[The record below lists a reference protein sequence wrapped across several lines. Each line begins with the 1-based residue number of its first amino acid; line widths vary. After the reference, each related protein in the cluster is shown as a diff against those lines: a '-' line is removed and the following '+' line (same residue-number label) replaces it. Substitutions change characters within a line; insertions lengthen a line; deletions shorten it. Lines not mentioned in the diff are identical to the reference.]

1 MSSAACPSSALLAA
15 VARDELAP
23 RRLSPSAASS
33 SAGVPFANSDGATGG
48 GPLGTLRRSLRQMN
62 PFRSRL
68 FRLPATPRLS
78 RSKKVLARGEDFT
91 GWNFERP
98 SKASADSLRPFG
110 TSFGSADV
118 PPFAA
123 PQTRP
128 QRRRLSQMP
137 SPALHSHCHQMMA
150 GPGEQCGCCA
160 SGNDMDEL
168 DVFLSTMESIV
179 RRGAP
184 VGGSCRVMRH
194 SDEQFEREEF
204 PSESRGTV
212 VGNGGA
218 FARVTEAGT
227 RRFRPPIPSFNPPS
241 PLHPSACDSKR
252 CPEAMP
258 PGKHRIQLGN
268 HREDEYQFLPSTCYA
283 PDGKMFAASLF
294 FLFGGTPQSLL
305 VRCRTSLATILH
317 DDNSLAGDSH
327 LFASSA
333 AQLANSPGQT
343 SAISLL
349 NTASAVTLAVRGT
362 RSASA
367 VSSGQQKKCVR
378 SSSLFPK
385 TQLQRRRSACS
396 ALSAGVGIAEE
407 TEENDGRTAGER
419 ANYYGREVIRLM
431 EEEEEAQET
440 HNKSTDAFLCR
451 PSVSDRLAPCSLA
464 NPSSSSSSSPSLL
477 PAPPPLFPPPDEIF
491 TEVTEFVGREWL
503 FRDLCHQ
510 LIIEHAQL
518 ILVHGASGSGK
529 SALIRH
535 IAAHSANFGDA
546 YAQSGPADAQ
556 QHNTVDSGI
565 AIGNGFSS
573 TGSGGAN
580 SSGSQLSLLN
590 LPVHLSADASASA
603 NVSALSSVQIHNEW
617 LHTLAKN
624 VVAVHFA
631 RLHNSLS
638 CSIPEFARSICA
650 QMCSSVQL
658 KFTYGRMIRSD
669 PRLHQLA
676 SHEAQSL
683 DIEPFELFLELV
695 CRPLAKLIKEEEC
708 QGRKNAAAKGRRSS
722 SRSSDYGSNGGA
734 YAANGANESRRPF
747 ASDAPILL
755 VLVDSLDEAAFH
767 RSDGG
772 ESIGWLLRRILSAD
786 GACPPQLRFVC
797 TLLSPEGLPCQP
809 PLLSKMLGTLDD
821 KMAQKWPEAVR
832 AIRLDDWEGD
842 ERIARDLRQF
852 VEQRVNGSPA
862 LDKWIHA
869 QFRRQSFFASPGP
882 TANVPS
888 VAEFGVQL
896 VAHLSANFVGLKMAL
911 AMLAEGRLL
920 SLEALPTH
928 LDGLYLLHFR
938 HKFPSS
944 ALFRAVSPILSLLFA
959 SLRPLSVDE
968 MLYILN
974 IAHQQ
979 PDLDES
985 ELRERLSQLSPFV
998 AREHSSSSAFL
1009 PVHPSLREWL
1019 LREAARP
1026 NAEFGID
1033 IRHSHILIALSL
1045 VNKLRSAHSSLSQE
1059 TFFELAHHL
1068 LKANPHKYLNAELA
1082 ARLGM
1087 PLGRECQVKWLKM
1100 AGGDLAEALLCRRNV
1115 FYPNSKVT
1123 RLLLLAGADPNA
1135 SKWPGGAEEPLLC
1148 SFARSGNLEMVQL
1161 LLQFGANPNA
1171 GDPLPLIVAI
1181 ENGHEEVIRV
1191 LCAHPGTDLFV
1202 RSTNGHGVLY
1212 HAAARDSIETVALL
1226 VDALGDADGKLGRKT
1241 GGIASRC
1248 IENERREASSHQRY
1262 SACSS
1267 SYEDEFQSHRLRQRM
1282 GDEQSTGKAADN
1294 RRDCAND
1301 RSQFIREAF
1310 EAAAARGSARVCRFL
1325 LDNTDAVVDM
1335 ARGMCIACANGHSE
1349 VVQFL
1354 LSRGVTLSPEQK
1366 WDGKSALICAV
1377 ESGSWDLVVNVL
1389 NSSSDGAEGT
1399 MDQLNRVV
1407 GPDGLSP
1414 LMVAARHGH
1423 VGLVDLLIN
1432 RGAQLDLSDSHGRT
1446 AAMHGIE
1453 AGHSSTVALLLER
1466 GSALFAR
1473 DSHGNTMLHLLGR
1486 HPNKCL
1492 IYRLLEDGLSLE
1504 DKNKEDLRPIE
1515 VAIRAGQLVAVDT
1528 FLRRGARL
1536 RSLTWQIA
1544 LSSHPPLVLVLL
1556 RKLLDD
1562 AQILLRRKR
1571 TAEAQHRLS
1580 YALQKCDELLEKA
1593 KAEDNEALGRMGP
1606 QLRRVKVQAFHSMA
1620 TLKRRC
1626 NDLSDAIALA
1636 SNALELLDHHNVG
1649 GVPAGNSLRPP
1660 SRGSLGGE
1668 REEKTDAERRA
1679 EDEQRF
1685 ELHLLRAK
1693 CHFDARD
1700 LERARVDAQL
1710 ATCMKPE
1717 EAEAQNLLA
1726 VLSAGN

>member
-110 TSFGSADV
+110 TSFSSADV

-137 SPALHSHCHQMMA
+137 SPALHSHCHQMA

-160 SGNDMDEL
+160 SGNEMDEL

-184 VGGSCRVMRH
+184 VGGSCRMMRH
-194 SDEQFEREEF
+194 SDEQFEREEL
-204 PSESRGTV
+204 PNESRGTV
-212 VGNGGA
+212 AGNGGA
-218 FARVTEAGT
+218 FARATEAGT

-241 PLHPSACDSKR
+241 PFHPSAYDSKR
-252 CPEAMP
+252 CPEAMAQ
-258 PGKHRIQLGN
+258 GKHRIQLGN

-305 VRCRTSLATILH
+305 VRCRTSLATIRH

-327 LFASSA
+327 LFAPSA
-333 AQLANSPGQT
+333 AQLANSPGQA

-440 HNKSTDAFLCR
+440 HNKATDAFLCR

-464 NPSSSSSSSPSLL
+464 NHSSSSSPSLL

-491 TEVTEFVGREWL
+491 TEVIEFVGREWL

-510 LIIEHAQL
+510 LITEHAQL

-546 YAQSGPADAQ
+546 YAQSASADAQ

-603 NVSALSSVQIHNEW
+603 NVTALSSVQIHNEW
-617 LHTLAKN
+617 LHILAKN

-638 CSIPEFARSICA
+638 CSISEFARSICA

-676 SHEAQSL
+676 THEGL

-708 QGRKNAAAKGRRSS
+708 QRRQNAAAKGRRSS

-786 GACPPQLRFVC
+786 GACLPQLRFVC

-809 PLLSKMLGTLDD
+809 PLLSQMLGPLDD
-821 KMAQKWPEAVR
+821 KMAFKWPEAVR
-832 AIRLDDWEGD
+832 SIRLDDWEGD

-862 LDKWIHA
+862 LAKWIHA
-869 QFRRQSFFASPGP
+869 QFRRQSFFTSPGP

-896 VAHLSANFVGLKMAL
+896 M
-911 AMLAEGRLL
+911 
-920 SLEALPTH
+920 
-928 LDGLYLLHFR
+928 
-938 HKFPSS
+938 
-944 ALFRAVSPILSLLFA
+944 
-959 SLRPLSVDE
+959 
-968 MLYILN
+968 
-974 IAHQQ
+974 
-979 PDLDES
+979 
-985 ELRERLSQLSPFV
+985 
-998 AREHSSSSAFL
+998 
-1009 PVHPSLREWL
+1009 
-1019 LREAARP
+1019 
-1026 NAEFGID
+1026 
-1033 IRHSHILIALSL
+1033 
-1045 VNKLRSAHSSLSQE
+1045 
-1059 TFFELAHHL
+1059 AHH
-1068 LKANPHKYLNAELA
+1068 
-1082 ARLGM
+1082 
-1087 PLGRECQVKWLKM
+1087 
-1100 AGGDLAEALLCRRNV
+1100 
-1115 FYPNSKVT
+1115 
-1123 RLLLLAGADPNA
+1123 A

-1171 GDPLPLIVAI
+1171 GDPPPLIVAI

-1191 LCAHPGTDLFV
+1191 LCAHPGTDLFI

-1241 GGIASRC
+1241 AGMASRC

-1294 RRDCAND
+1294 RRDYAND

-1354 LSRGVTLSPEQK
+1354 LSRGITLSSEQK

-1515 VAIRAGQLVAVDT
+1515 VAIRAGQLIAVDT

-1593 KAEDNEALGRMGP
+1593 EAEDNEALRRMGP

-1636 SNALELLDHHNVG
+1636 SNALELLDHHNVGG